1 MTILDREKLT
11 DEIIFEEDFLY
22 NFIEIKDRI
31 HSKIFEVLNEINKV
45 KEIKGL
51 NCLDVKEIDAGTV
64 YLEGEY
70 YRCGDYETFNFE
82 FPLRLIYSESAK
94 KDYINKILQEQQD
107 KLNKEAELRKQE
119 ILMQEKRDKELYLK
133 LKDKFE
139 Q

>member
-1 MTILDREKLT
+1 MKILEIETLT
-11 DEIIFEEDFLY
+11 DEMIFNEDFLY
-22 NFIEIKDRI
+22 NFVEIKDRI
-31 HSKIFEVLNEINKV
+31 HSKIFEVLEEINKI

-51 NCLDVKEIDAGTV
+51 SCLEVKEIDTGTV

-70 YRCGDYETFNFE
+70 YRCGDYETFSFD

-107 KLNKEAELRKQE
+107 KLNKEDEARKQA
-119 ILMQEKRDKELYLK
+119 ILIQEKRDKELYLK

-139 Q
+139 